1 MVLPTKALQDF
12 VILEL
17 KVLED
22 VRDRWS
28 QKDI

>member
-22 VRDRWS
+22 VRDRWP